1 MDPPTLFQIAGVSFY
16 EELLQNNTISYSR
29 YGYTVFYNAVSEQP
43 RVEAGNA
50 PTKVLFV
57 NLMTTR
63 GPVSSRN
70 SSREIGDPEIC
81 LSIAP
86 LAKKCLGAEK
96 FESDSCAASVCAKQL
111 VSNTI
116 HDDKTST
123 IAEQLESLKQL
134 SGHFEGFVVQPKM
147 TTRLA
152 QYPGT

>member
-86 LAKKCLGAEK
+86 LAKKWYGLCTTKCTVSVTVPVLKKLGGRK
-96 FESDSCAASVCAKQL
+96 VRK
-111 VSNTI
+111 
-116 HDDKTST
+116 
-123 IAEQLESLKQL
+123 
-134 SGHFEGFVVQPKM
+134 
-147 TTRLA
+147 
-152 QYPGT
+152 